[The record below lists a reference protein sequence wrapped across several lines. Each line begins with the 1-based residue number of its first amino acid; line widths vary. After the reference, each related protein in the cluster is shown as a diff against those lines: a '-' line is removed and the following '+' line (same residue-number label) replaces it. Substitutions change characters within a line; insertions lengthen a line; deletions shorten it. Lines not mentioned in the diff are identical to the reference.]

1 MPAQPILRNDAVLV
15 EVFSSIQG
23 EGLLIGKR
31 QIFVRFAKCNLD
43 CAYCDTD
50 FSPSNACRVEDAPGS
65 GVFTNVAN
73 PVSLEVLS
81 GILSHWVHLLP
92 GAHHSISLTGGEPL
106 VQGDVLQQWAPVL
119 KDIAP
124 LYLETNGTLPDKLE
138 PLLPFLDWVSMD
150 IKLASVTRRPTP
162 WDIHHQFLT
171 LMKNTKG
178 QAKVVVGE
186 ETSVDEIEEAAK
198 LVRDA
203 APGVSLILQPVTR
216 KGEIALSGRTLLDM
230 QTVASRY
237 HDDVRVIPQ
246 THRFLSVL

>member
-1 MPAQPILRNDAVLV
+1 MLY
-15 EVFSSIQG
+15 EVI
-23 EGLLIGKR
+23 
-31 QIFVRFAKCNLD
+31 
-43 CAYCDTD
+43 T
-50 FSPSNACRVEDAPGS
+50 
-65 GVFTNVAN
+65 
-73 PVSLEVLS
+73 
-81 GILSHWVHLLP
+81 
-92 GAHHSISLTGGEPL
+92 
-106 VQGDVLQQWAPVL
+106 
-119 KDIAP
+119 
-124 LYLETNGTLPDKLE
+124 TLPDKLE